1 VGFSHS
7 ASAPSLR
14 PTASAAD
21 LLLAINKGDNTLAIV
36 DAATLKVLGTAPTGP
51 DPHEVVA
58 SADGKLAYITNYN
71 AGNGFANSLSVVDLV
86 AMKALPP
93 IDLGALGRPHGIAL
107 ADGKVY
113 FTAEGAKVVGRYDP
127 DTRRVDLVIGTG
139 QDRTHMVIVSSDQK
153 TLFTTNVSSATVS
166 ILEQFTVTRRGGPPP
181 GTPPPG
187 AAGRGAVGRAAAPP
201 AATDWRVTVVPVGMG
216 AEGFDLSPDG
226 RELWV
231 ANAQGGSVS
240 IVNVA
245 KKAAETVSVRFRS
258 ANRLK
263 FTPDGKYALISDLGG
278 TEVIVMDAATRQEIK
293 RIDVGGGAAG
303 IQMSPD
309 GSRAFAAV
317 GSLNGV
323 AIIDLKTLAMTGRIA
338 TGPGPDG
345 WPGSLEVGDGA
356 APSRDVMAK
365 TIKILCVHGLG
376 DHRKS
381 TWKADWET
389 VLRSVFPGQTAVDA
403 GQSTVQLE
411 FSFLTYDDIFEGTD
425 LSVWE
430 TMQAVW
436 KLARSGVSTALR
448 RERSVVG
455 DVSDAIRWTAGYVVA
470 WLEDDRFKR
479 ETTARVLDA
488 VRDRT
493 ARSDSRPQPRLAR
506 DIQRLCWR
514 RRTEGSRRE
523 RAAAQPLCHVRLAA
537 GKRLRDGEPHRRTP
551 ESSSRQALASPVQQR
566 RRRLH
571 RADQV
576 AERPELLPD

>member
-1 VGFSHS
+1 MRSIARRLLAFCICALT
-7 ASAPSLR
+7 AS
-14 PTASAAD
+14 TASAAD
-21 LLLAINKGDNTLAIV
+21 LLLAINKGDQTLAIV

-71 AGNGFANSLSVVDLV
+71 AGNGFANTLSVVDLV

-127 DTRRVDLVIGTG
+127 DTRRIDLVIGTG

-166 ILEQFTVTRRGGPPP
+166 ILEQFTVGRRGGGPP
-181 GTPPPG
+181 
-187 AAGRGAVGRAAAPP
+187 
-201 AATDWRVTVVPVGMG
+201 ATDWHLTIVPVGAG

-293 RIDVGGGAAG
+293 RIDIGGGAAG

-309 GSRAFAAV
+309 GSWAFAAV

-323 AIIDLKTLAMTGRIA
+323 AIIDLKTLQMAGRIA

-345 WPGSLEVGDGA
+345 
-356 APSRDVMAK
+356 
-365 TIKILCVHGLG
+365 
-376 DHRKS
+376 
-381 TWKADWET
+381 
-389 VLRSVFPGQTAVDA
+389 
-403 GQSTVQLE
+403 
-411 FSFLTYDDIFEGTD
+411 
-425 LSVWE
+425 
-430 TMQAVW
+430 
-436 KLARSGVSTALR
+436 LA
-448 RERSVVG
+448 
-455 DVSDAIRWTAGYVVA
+455 WVA
-470 WLEDDRFKR
+470 
-479 ETTARVLDA
+479 
-488 VRDRT
+488 
-493 ARSDSRPQPRLAR
+493 
-506 DIQRLCWR
+506 
-514 RRTEGSRRE
+514 GSR
-523 RAAAQPLCHVRLAA
+523 
-537 GKRLRDGEPHRRTP
+537 
-551 ESSSRQALASPVQQR
+551 
-566 RRRLH
+566 
-571 RADQV
+571 
-576 AERPELLPD
+576 

>member
-1 VGFSHS
+1 MARGLLAFCIC
-7 ASAPSLR
+7 AF
-14 PTASAAD
+14 TATTSSAAD
-21 LLLAINKGDNTLAIV
+21 LLLAINKGDNTLAII

-107 ADGKVY
+107 AYGKVY

-187 AAGRGAVGRAAAPP
+187 AVARGAVGRGAATP
-201 AATDWRVTVVPVGMG
+201 AATDWRITVVPVGMG

-323 AIIDLKTLAMTGRIA
+323 AIIDLKTLTLTGRIA

-345 WPGSLEVGDGA
+345 
-356 APSRDVMAK
+356 
-365 TIKILCVHGLG
+365 
-376 DHRKS
+376 
-381 TWKADWET
+381 
-389 VLRSVFPGQTAVDA
+389 
-403 GQSTVQLE
+403 
-411 FSFLTYDDIFEGTD
+411 
-425 LSVWE
+425 
-430 TMQAVW
+430 
-436 KLARSGVSTALR
+436 LAWVT
-448 RERSVVG
+448 
-455 DVSDAIRWTAGYVVA
+455 
-470 WLEDDRFKR
+470 
-479 ETTARVLDA
+479 
-488 VRDRT
+488 
-493 ARSDSRPQPRLAR
+493 
-506 DIQRLCWR
+506 
-514 RRTEGSRRE
+514 GSR
-523 RAAAQPLCHVRLAA
+523 
-537 GKRLRDGEPHRRTP
+537 
-551 ESSSRQALASPVQQR
+551 
-566 RRRLH
+566 
-571 RADQV
+571 
-576 AERPELLPD
+576 

>member
-1 VGFSHS
+1 MARLLLAFFVC
-7 ASAPSLR
+7 AL
-14 PTASAAD
+14 TATTTSAAD
-21 LLLAINKGDNTLAIV
+21 LLLAINKGDNTLAII
-36 DAATLKVLGTAPTGP
+36 DAATFKVLGTAPTGP

-127 DTRRVDLVIGTG
+127 GTRRVDLVIGTG

-166 ILEQFTVTRRGGPPP
+166 ILEQFTVGRRGGPPP

-187 AAGRGAVGRAAAPP
+187 AAARGAIGRGAAPP

-245 KKAAETVSVRFRS
+245 KKVAETLSVRFRS

-303 IQMSPD
+303 IQMSAD
-309 GSRAFAAV
+309 GLRAFAAV
-317 GSLNGV
+317 GSQNGV
-323 AIIDLKTLAMTGRIA
+323 AVIDLKTLSMTGRIA

-345 WPGSLEVGDGA
+345 
-356 APSRDVMAK
+356 
-365 TIKILCVHGLG
+365 
-376 DHRKS
+376 
-381 TWKADWET
+381 
-389 VLRSVFPGQTAVDA
+389 
-403 GQSTVQLE
+403 
-411 FSFLTYDDIFEGTD
+411 
-425 LSVWE
+425 
-430 TMQAVW
+430 
-436 KLARSGVSTALR
+436 LAWVTGR
-448 RERSVVG
+448 
-455 DVSDAIRWTAGYVVA
+455 
-470 WLEDDRFKR
+470 
-479 ETTARVLDA
+479 
-488 VRDRT
+488 
-493 ARSDSRPQPRLAR
+493 
-506 DIQRLCWR
+506 
-514 RRTEGSRRE
+514 
-523 RAAAQPLCHVRLAA
+523 
-537 GKRLRDGEPHRRTP
+537 
-551 ESSSRQALASPVQQR
+551 
-566 RRRLH
+566 
-571 RADQV
+571 
-576 AERPELLPD
+576 

>member
-1 VGFSHS
+1 M
-7 ASAPSLR
+7 R
-14 PTASAAD
+14 TTARLLLAFFICALTATTAAAAD
-21 LLLAINKGDNTLAIV
+21 LLLAINKGDQTLAII
-36 DAATLKVLGTAPTGP
+36 DAATHKVLGTAPTGP

-153 TLFTTNVSSATVS
+153 TLFTTNVSSGTVS
-166 ILEQFTVTRRGGPPP
+166 ILEQFTVARRGGPPP
-181 GTPPPG
+181 GAPPPG
-187 AAGRGAVGRAAAPP
+187 AVARGAVGRGAAPP
-201 AATDWRVTVVPVGMG
+201 AATDWRATVVPVGMG

-303 IQMSPD
+303 IQMSAD

-317 GSLNGV
+317 GSQNGV
-323 AIIDLKTLAMTGRIA
+323 AIIDLKTLSMTGRIA

-345 WPGSLEVGDGA
+345 LAWVTAGSL
-356 APSRDVMAK
+356 
-365 TIKILCVHGLG
+365 TI
-376 DHRKS
+376 R
-381 TWKADWET
+381 
-389 VLRSVFPGQTAVDA
+389 
-403 GQSTVQLE
+403 
-411 FSFLTYDDIFEGTD
+411 
-425 LSVWE
+425 
-430 TMQAVW
+430 
-436 KLARSGVSTALR
+436 
-448 RERSVVG
+448 
-455 DVSDAIRWTAGYVVA
+455 
-470 WLEDDRFKR
+470 
-479 ETTARVLDA
+479 
-488 VRDRT
+488 
-493 ARSDSRPQPRLAR
+493 
-506 DIQRLCWR
+506 
-514 RRTEGSRRE
+514 
-523 RAAAQPLCHVRLAA
+523 
-537 GKRLRDGEPHRRTP
+537 
-551 ESSSRQALASPVQQR
+551 
-566 RRRLH
+566 
-571 RADQV
+571 
-576 AERPELLPD
+576 